1 MKMTITKLFLELGS
15 EIMQQIFK
23 FLFQIFFILSLYVA
37 QVTADEAD
45 GTKLSNIYKNIRCL
59 ICQGQSIE
67 DSNSDFAVNLRMII
81 KDKIEDG
88 LDEKDVYKFLR
99 EKYGDWILFKPSF
112 ELKNIFLW
120 LFPYAVFILAG
131 VYLFFLVKKKLEEDR
146 E

>member
-131 VYLFFLVKKKLEEDR
+131 FYLFFLVKKNR
-146 E
+146 MQ

>member
-15 EIMQQIFK
+15 DIMQQIFK

-81 KDKIEDG
+81 KDKIEGG
-88 LDEKDVYKFLR
+88 LDEKDVYKFLKER
-99 EKYGDWILFKPSF
+99 YGDWILFKPSF

-120 LFPYAVFILAG
+120 FFPYVAFILAG
-131 VYLFFLVKKKLEEDR
+131 FYLFFLVKKNR
-146 E
+146 MQ

>member
-1 MKMTITKLFLELGS
+1 
-15 EIMQQIFK
+15 MQQIFK
-23 FLFQIFFILSLYVA
+23 FLFQIFFILSLYVV

-45 GTKLSNIYKNIRCL
+45 GTKLSNIYKNIWCL

-99 EKYGDWILFKPSF
+99 EKYGDWILFTPSF
-112 ELKNIFLW
+112 ELKNIW
-120 LFPYAVFILAG
+120 LL
-131 VYLFFLVKKKLEEDR
+131 K
-146 E
+146 

>member
-23 FLFQIFFILSLYVA
+23 FLFQIFFILSLYVV

-88 LDEKDVYKFLR
+88 LDEKDVYEFLR

-120 LFPYAVFILAG
+120 LFPYAAFILAG
-131 VYLFFLVKKKLEEDR
+131 FYLFFLVKKNR
-146 E
+146 MQ

>member
-1 MKMTITKLFLELGS
+1 MTITKLFLELGS

-23 FLFQIFFILSLYVA
+23 FLFQIFFILSLYVV

-120 LFPYAVFILAG
+120 FFPYVAFILAG
-131 VYLFFLVKKKLEEDR
+131 FYLFFLVKKNR
-146 E
+146 IQ

>member
-1 MKMTITKLFLELGS
+1 
-15 EIMQQIFK
+15 MQQIFK
-23 FLFQIFFILSLYVA
+23 FLFQIFFILSLYVV

-88 LDEKDVYKFLR
+88 LDEKDVYEFLR

-112 ELKNIFLW
+112 ELKNIFD
-120 LFPYAVFILAG
+120 III
-131 VYLFFLVKKKLEEDR
+131 
-146 E
+146 

>member
-1 MKMTITKLFLELGS
+1 MTITKLFLELGS

-23 FLFQIFFILSLYVA
+23 FLFQIFFILSLYTD
-37 QVTADEAD
+37 QVIANEASEM
-45 GTKLSNIYKNIRCL
+45 KLSNIYKSIRCL
-59 ICQGQSIE
+59 VCQGQSIE

-120 LFPYAVFILAG
+120 LFPYAAFILAG
-131 VYLFFLVKKKLEEDR
+131 FYLFFLVKKNR
-146 E
+146 IQ

>member
-1 MKMTITKLFLELGS
+1 MTITKLFLELGS

-131 VYLFFLVKKKLEEDR
+131 FYLFFLVKKNRIK
-146 E
+146 